1 MAWPRF
7 HSPRAEPQGAKQ
19 IAAPAETRT
28 PNMHRANESL
38 LESANG
44 SMATAATRQ
53 EKKSCLI
60 KTKIRLDYDR
70 PSHGRPLH
78 SVESH
83 CITRLESVG
92 PLEAHFH
99 LYGVGRRPIGTQ
111 NPLFGARQAR
121 RRAIPV
127 VSAVD
132 LYRSEHGQYP
142 PSLEQ
147 LVPTYLPSIPNAGFT
162 RTSRHFR
169 YNNGRP
175 QLYFAGMFHGVFA
188 YDFPTESWTTNE

>member
-1 MAWPRF
+1 MRNHLIISGLILALEAWLGIGLF
-7 HSPRAEPQGAKQ
+7 GGGVGIICAIVFVILAIAEKQ
-19 IAAPAETRT
+19 RRSQ
-28 PNMHRANESL
+28 HFR
-38 LESANG
+38 
-44 SMATAATRQ
+44 TAAIYALLLMTTLT
-53 EKKSCLI
+53 LI
-60 KTKIRLDYDR
+60 SL
-70 PSHGRPLH
+70 S
-78 SVESH
+78 
-83 CITRLESVG
+83 
-92 PLEAHFH
+92 
-99 LYGVGRRPIGTQ
+99 
-111 NPLFGARQAR
+111 ARQAR

-127 VSAVD
+127 ISAVN

-188 YDFPTESWTTNE
+188 YDFPTESWSTNE